1 MSINIW
7 PVLRYVNRN
16 VRHRQITQGL
26 PKYIAMHGLLC
37 VNEMYYFQ
45 QVLASSFHS
54 TIYCTQRNL
63 QYFSFIYI
71 HTHTISLVR
80 FMPCV
85 SITCNVISK
94 SRTCTKREFTK
105 ISINFI
111 LKTKTIDVAKIFI
124 FYF

>member
-1 MSINIW
+1 MHCQLLS
-7 PVLRYVNRN
+7 YA
-16 VRHRQITQGL
+16 H
-26 PKYIAMHGLLC
+26 KYIAMHGLLY
-37 VNEMYYFQ
+37 VNETYYFQ

-71 HTHTISLVR
+71 YTHAHTHTHTISLVR
-80 FMPCV
+80 VMPCV

-94 SRTCTKREFTK
+94 SRTCAKREFTK

-111 LKTKTIDVAKIFI
+111 LKKNKSMLQNI
-124 FYF
+124 FYFLFLNFNIKSLS